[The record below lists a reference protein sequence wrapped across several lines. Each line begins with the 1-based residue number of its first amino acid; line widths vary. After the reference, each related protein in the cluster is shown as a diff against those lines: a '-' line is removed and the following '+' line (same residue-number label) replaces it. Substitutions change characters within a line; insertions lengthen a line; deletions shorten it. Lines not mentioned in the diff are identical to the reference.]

1 MRHSL
6 LWASAL
12 TAAFISNAAFACGQ
26 AACDEPAAPGKKVD
40 IRGYGYG
47 YEGADRPVTLRWR
60 SDGFIAG
67 TTQIDPQGNF
77 LIQVVAPDSPGLH
90 QLVVSVGERD
100 PSPVVVT
107 VPVLLPWYWQP
118 LTSLRAT
125 PVEVGAALAGL
136 LLGASGLLAYRQRTR
151 QRRGPAVPG

>member
-1 MRHSL
+1 MRHPL
-6 LWASAL
+6 LWASVLA
-12 TAAFISNAAFACGQ
+12 AAFISNAAFACGQ
-26 AACDEPAAPGKKVD
+26 VACDEPAAPGKKVD
-40 IRGYGYG
+40 IRGYGYSF
-47 YEGADRPVTLRWR
+47 EGGDRPVTLRWN

-67 TTQIDPQGNF
+67 STQIDPQGNF
-77 LIQVVAPDSPGLH
+77 LVQVVAPEAPGLH

-107 VPVLLPWYWQP
+107 VPVLLPWYRQP
-118 LTSLRAT
+118 LASLRAT

-151 QRRGPAVPG
+151 QRRGPAVAG